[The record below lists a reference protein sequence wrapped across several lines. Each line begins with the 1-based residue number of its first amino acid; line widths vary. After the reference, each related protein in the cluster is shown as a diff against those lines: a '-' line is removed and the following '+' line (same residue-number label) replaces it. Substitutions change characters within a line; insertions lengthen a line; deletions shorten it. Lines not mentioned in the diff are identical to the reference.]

1 MEDVEI
7 GTLRAG
13 DIDGVLALQ
22 EANQAEYGGT
32 LSARMPRAFFAA
44 ALDGMPVIVARREG
58 RVVGFLVSSPKH
70 PPPEAPVMRAMLRA
84 WPGGDDAYSY
94 GPICVAAE
102 ERGRGL
108 AAAMFA
114 RVARTAAGARGHP
127 VHPLGQH
134 RVAAGTRQ
142 DGHAPGRDRSSM
154 AARRCWCWLMPG
166 DTRLRLVPRPA
177 HDV

>member
-1 MEDVEI
+1 MEHLEI

-32 LSARMPRAFFAA
+32 LSARMPRAFIAA
-44 ALDGMPVIVARREG
+44 ALGGMPVIVARRQG

-70 PPPEAPVMRAMLRA
+70 PPPEVPVMRAMLRA

-108 AAAMFA
+108 AAAMFNA
-114 RVARTAAGARGHP
+114 LRA
-127 VHPLGQH
+127 LL
-134 RVAAGTRQ
+134 
-142 DGHAPGRDRSSM
+142 PGREGILFIRSDNTAS
-154 AARRCWCWLMPG
+154 
-166 DTRLRLVPRPA
+166 LRAHAKMEMRQVAVFDHGGRTMLVLA
-177 HDV
+177 YVG

>member
-1 MEDVEI
+1 MDGVEVD
-7 GTLRAG
+7 TLRAG

-32 LSARMPRAFFAA
+32 LSARMPLEFFVAA
-44 ALDGMPVIVARREG
+44 IDGMPVIVARRDG

-94 GPICVAAE
+94 GPVCVAAE
-102 ERGRGL
+102 ERGHGL

-114 RVARTAAGARGHP
+114 ALRAR
-127 VHPLGQH
+127 L
-134 RVAAGTRQ
+134 
-142 DGHAPGRDRSSM
+142 PGREGILFIRTDN
-154 AARRCWCWLMPG
+154 AAS
-166 DTRLRLVPRPA
+166 LRAHTKMGMRQVAMFEHGGATMLVLTY
-177 HDV
+177 VG

>member
-1 MEDVEI
+1 MDDVEI
-7 GTLRAG
+7 GTLRAA

-32 LSARMPRAFFAA
+32 LSARMPRALFAA
-44 ALDGMPVIVARREG
+44 ALDGMPVIVARRQG

-70 PPPEAPVMRAMLRA
+70 PPPEAPVMRAMLQA

-108 AAAMFA
+108 AAAM
-114 RVARTAAGARGHP
+114 AAALRA
-127 VHPLGQH
+127 LL
-134 RVAAGTRQ
+134 
-142 DGHAPGRDRSSM
+142 PGREGILFIRTDNTAS
-154 AARRCWCWLMPG
+154 
-166 DTRLRLVPRPA
+166 LRAHAKMGMRQVATFEHSGATMLVLA
-177 HDV
+177 YAG

>member
-7 GTLRAG
+7 GTLQAG

-70 PPPEAPVMRAMLRA
+70 PPPPAPVMRAMLHA
-84 WPGGDDAYSY
+84 WPGSDDAYSY

-108 AAAMFA
+108 AAAMA
-114 RVARTAAGARGHP
+114 ATLRT
-127 VHPLGQH
+127 LL
-134 RVAAGTRQ
+134 
-142 DGHAPGRDRSSM
+142 PGREGILFIRSDN
-154 AARRCWCWLMPG
+154 AAS
-166 DTRLRLVPRPA
+166 LRAHAKMDMRQVAVFEHGGATMLVLA
-177 HDV
+177 YVG